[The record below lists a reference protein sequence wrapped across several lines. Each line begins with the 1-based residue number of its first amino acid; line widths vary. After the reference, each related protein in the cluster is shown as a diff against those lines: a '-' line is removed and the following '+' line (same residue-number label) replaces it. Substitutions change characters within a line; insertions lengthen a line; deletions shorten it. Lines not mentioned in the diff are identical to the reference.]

1 MRNRFLTHLI
11 QATRSS
17 APVTILVIT
26 GYAACFVFMIVPFSA
41 FAVQETDNESTRPW
55 VRYPAISSDGQQIA
69 FSYQGDIWTV
79 ASKGGSAR
87 MITSHAGYEKA
98 PVWSPD
104 GKWIAFMADWN
115 DGGDVY
121 IASADGGVPVR
132 LTWHSATDEPT
143 SFTPDGK
150 YVLFTSRRLDAPDSF
165 IGTSGMGELYRI
177 PVAGGRSQQLMTT
190 TAERASYDADGKRI
204 VFHDYKGFE
213 DVFRKHHTS
222 SVTRDIWMYEPET
235 RQYTK
240 LSGFRGEDV
249 SPVWSSDGKSIYFLS
264 EQVESNGPGETGKNP
279 IPPAAEG
286 SKVIPQLASSFNV
299 WQLNVNDPSQ
309 QARLTSHTKH
319 PVRSLSIASDGTLC
333 YGYNGEI
340 WIKLPGQ
347 DAAPVSIRLRTG
359 MRNNGVVTETKRD
372 SATEFVVSPNEEEVA
387 FVVRGEV
394 FVANVEFGT
403 TRRITD
409 TPSQERTVTWG
420 KDNRTLYYAG
430 ERNNSWNIYKAT
442 INRADE
448 DGFAHATILDES
460 AVLETGDETFQP
472 VCSPDGKKLAY
483 LLNRTELMVLDLDSG
498 ESRSMIPANRN
509 FSYEDGDISYRWSP
523 DGRWLTATYHGHES
537 WIPEICAVNVESGDI
552 VNMTDSGYTEASPT
566 FSAKGKVLLYASDRF
581 GERSHGSW
589 GGESDV
595 MAVYLTQAAFDEA
608 TLDKEAF
615 ALKKKREDAKKK
627 KDKKEKDPN
636 GDTSKEEASKSND
649 ENADAS
655 ENKDDN
661 GNEEDEADDEKEIEP
676 IEFEKDNLDLRRR
689 RLTLHSSELGSF
701 DLSDDGEHLLYTA
714 KVDDKWGLW
723 LCKVRD
729 LSTSNVM
736 PLSGDDG
743 GSVMF
748 ARDGKSAFLLQAG
761 KLAKIDLAG
770 ALKGGGKASSEPI
783 SFAAE
788 MNVNEP
794 GERQY
799 IFEHAWRQ
807 VRDKFYDENL
817 HGVDWPALRDNYAA
831 FLPTIN
837 NNYDF
842 AELLSEMLGELNAS
856 HTGCRF
862 RPRRPDT
869 DNTASLGLLYDVA
882 WEGAGL
888 KVVDIIPRG
897 PCDQAEC
904 KIVPGTVITH
914 INGME
919 LSVDVN
925 PWKLL
930 NRMAEKPVRLSL
942 SRGENE
948 WEGTI
953 RPVSGREENDLMYE
967 RWIASCRQRCEE
979 LSGGRIGYVH
989 VRGMNDGSFRRV
1001 YEEVLGKNNEKE
1013 ALIVDTR
1020 FNGGGWLHEDLA
1032 TFLDGDRYV
1041 QFAPRGFENG
1051 GLGGEPINKWTRPV
1065 AVLQSESN
1073 YSDAHFFPWAFREK
1087 GVGKLIGAPVPGTA
1101 TAVWWESQ
1109 INSEIV
1115 FGIPQVGML
1124 TDKGTFLENEQLEPD
1139 VHVLNDPPAVASGKD
1154 PQLETAVR
1162 ELIMELDSN
1171 K

>member
-1 MRNRFLTHLI
+1 MRNRFPMNQNI
-11 QATRSS
+11 QTLKSAGTMVT
-17 APVTILVIT
+17 APVVFAFLVATMLMPI
-26 GYAACFVFMIVPFSA
+26 AAIA
-41 FAVQETDNESTRPW
+41 IQDGEAAATKPW
-55 VRYPAISSDGQQIA
+55 VRYPAISPDGQQIA

-87 MITSHAGYEKA
+87 MITSHAGYEKS

-121 IASADGGVPVR
+121 LASTDGGVPVR

-150 YVLFTSRRLDAPDSF
+150 YVLFTSRRQDAPDSF
-165 IGTSGMGELYRI
+165 IGTAGMGELYRI
-177 PVAGGRSQQLMTT
+177 PVEGGRPQQIMTT
-190 TAERASYDADGKRI
+190 TAERASFDSDGKRI

-222 SVTRDIWMYEPET
+222 SVTRDIWMYEPESQ
-235 RQYTK
+235 QYTK

-249 SPVWSSDGKSIYFLS
+249 SPVWSTDGKSVYFLS
-264 EQVESNGPGETGKNP
+264 EQVESNGPGETGKNV

-299 WQLNVNDPSQ
+299 WELKVEDPSQ
-309 QARLTSHTKH
+309 QTRITSHTTH
-319 PVRSLSIASDGTLC
+319 PVRSLGIASDGTLC
-333 YGYNGEI
+333 YGYNGEV
-340 WIKLPGQ
+340 WIKPPGQ
-347 DAAPVSIRLRTG
+347 DASSVSIRLRTG
-359 MRNNGVVTETKRD
+359 MRTNEVATETKRD

-409 TPSQERTVTWG
+409 TPSQERTITWG

-430 ERNNSWNIYKAT
+430 ERNNSWNIYKST

-448 DGFAHATILDES
+448 EGFAHATILDES
-460 AVLETGDETFQP
+460 AVLETADETFQP
-472 VCSPDGKKLAY
+472 VCSPDGTKLAY
-483 LLNRTELMVLDLDSG
+483 LRNRTELMVLDLDSG
-498 ESRSMIPANRN
+498 ESKSVVPANRN
-509 FSYEDGDISYRWSP
+509 FSYDDGDINYQWSP
-523 DGRWLTATYHGHES
+523 DSRWLTTTYHGHES
-537 WIPEICAVNVESGDI
+537 WIPEIGAVNVESGEI
-552 VNMTDSGYTEASPT
+552 VNMTDSGYSESSPA
-566 FSAKGKVLLYASDRF
+566 FAAKGKVLLYESDRY

-595 MAVYLTQAAFDEA
+595 VAVYLTQAAFDEA
-608 TLDKEAF
+608 TLDKETF

-627 KDKKEKDPN
+627 KDKKDKDTDGDAEKDEA
-636 GDTSKEEASKSND
+636 GDSKD
-649 ENADAS
+649 EGSDAS
-655 ENKDDN
+655 EKNDDEDKD
-661 GNEEDEADDEKEIEP
+661 EDEEENEKEIEP

-701 DLSDDGEHLLYTA
+701 DMSADGENLLYTA

-723 LCKVRD
+723 LCQVRD
-729 LSTSNVM
+729 HSTANVM
-736 PLSGDDG
+736 PLAGDDG
-743 GSVMF
+743 GSVHF
-748 ARDGKSAFLLQAG
+748 AKDGKSAFLLQAG
-761 KLAKIDLAG
+761 KLAKVDLAG

-783 SFAAE
+783 AFAAE
-788 MNVNEP
+788 MNVNEA

-862 RPRRPDT
+862 RPRRSDT
-869 DNTASLGLLYDVA
+869 DSTASLGLLYDVA
-882 WEGAGL
+882 WDGAGL
-888 KVVDIIPRG
+888 KVSAIIPRG

-904 KIVPGTVITH
+904 QIVSGTLITH
-914 INGME
+914 INGIE
-919 LSVDVN
+919 LTADVN

-942 SRGENE
+942 SGDGKE
-948 WEGTI
+948 WEETI
-953 RPVSGREENDLMYE
+953 RPISGGEENNLMYE
-967 RWIASCRQRCEE
+967 RWIASCRERCEE

-1032 TFLDGDRYV
+1032 TFLDGERYI

-1065 AVLQSESN
+1065 VVLQSESN
-1073 YSDAHFFPWAFREK
+1073 YSDAHFFPWAFRQK
-1087 GVGKLIGAPVPGTA
+1087 GVGKLVGAPVPGTA

-1109 INSEIV
+1109 INPEIV

-1124 TDKGTFLENEQLEPD
+1124 TDKGTFLENDQLEPD
-1139 VHVLNDPPAVASGKD
+1139 VLVLNDPPAVVTGKD
-1154 PQLETAVR
+1154 PQLETAVQ
-1162 ELIMELDSN
+1162 ELLKDLDSG